1 MCSVSGAAKRTA
13 ENAQDAARSIHSRTS
28 PMSPDLRSSWG
39 GVRGWGEDGESLDG
53 NTWAPQLPE
62 ALIPDLGV
70 CSLVHATFQANP
82 NHCQGLPTLSQ
93 NHSALK
99 SHPKGTASCGDQAL
113 GQRTHRGRTDQSQG
127 RGMYCT
133 CVGRECVHFQS
144 ILGHS
149 EDSWGPIQCL
159 PWSKPIAGDI

>member
-1 MCSVSGAAKRTA
+1 MHNHFYHGIQLRRVL
-13 ENAQDAARSIHSRTS
+13 ARSISGAPGVGERMES
-28 PMSPDLRSSWG
+28 PWM
-39 GVRGWGEDGESLDG
+39 G

-62 ALIPDLGV
+62 ALIPDLSV
-70 CSLVHATFQANP
+70 CSLVHAIFQANP

-93 NHSALK
+93 NHSVLK

-127 RGMYCT
+127 GGMYCT
-133 CVGRECVHFQS
+133 CVGRECVHLQS